1 MDQAP
6 GLGYGL
12 DPYGLDPHGLNEYI
26 FRYVE
31 SRRTKVIPKL
41 NYRAIRAYN
50 KIYAPIAKRQWFGS
64 QCDYQVDF
72 GEWSSSAYYHISETI
87 EERIAE
93 YVGARFG
100 LSAEE
105 LRHQVWIADNI
116 HNDCYFARKLGER
129 VGLVSVQ
136 GWLTRSKL

>member
-1 MDQAP
+1 M
-6 GLGYGL
+6 
-12 DPYGLDPHGLNEYI
+12 
-26 FRYVE
+26 
-31 SRRTKVIPKL
+31 IPKL

-129 VGLVSVQ
+129 VGLVN
-136 GWLTRSKL
+136 RSKLMKKFIFNAICVFIAIIIIGCAVNFNILRDYLR